1 MAVSFVA
8 RYGLEPPREHR
19 FLTRIYNMERSFL
32 IVPPRPFCC
41 LRRSASIE
49 MKQRLA
55 VSSASEIDLEER
67 VRLIVELWGE
77 GEALDEDEVV
87 RVAGSLYGAEPEE
100 VREAIVENLRRGTM
114 KGKFYVTGSSI

>member
-1 MAVSFVA
+1 M
-8 RYGLEPPREHR
+8 
-19 FLTRIYNMERSFL
+19 
-32 IVPPRPFCC
+32 
-41 LRRSASIE
+41 E

-77 GEALDEDEVV
+77 GEALDEDKVV

-114 KGKFYVTGSSI
+114 KGKFYVTSSST

>member
-1 MAVSFVA
+1 
-8 RYGLEPPREHR
+8 
-19 FLTRIYNMERSFL
+19 
-32 IVPPRPFCC
+32 
-41 LRRSASIE
+41 

-87 RVAGSLYGAEPEE
+87 RIAGSLYGAEPEE
-100 VREAIVENLRRGTM
+100 VREAIVENLRRGMM
-114 KGKFYVTGSSI
+114 KGKFYIPDGSPTSVKTD